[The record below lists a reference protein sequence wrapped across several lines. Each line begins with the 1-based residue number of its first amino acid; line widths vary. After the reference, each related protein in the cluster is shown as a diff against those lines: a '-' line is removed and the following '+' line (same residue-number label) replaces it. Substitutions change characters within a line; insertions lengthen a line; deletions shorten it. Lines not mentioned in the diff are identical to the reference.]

1 MIRILLLLGGIALGL
16 AGAIAAPNFSAKL
29 RGTIAALP
37 GLGWLAAEQASTNST
52 RDHDDHDDHP
62 VVVKM
67 TAEQIGAVGI
77 IVADVGSG
85 FLQRHLQVP
94 GTIIPSGDRIARVAV
109 KLLGTVA
116 ELRKR
121 LGDTVQQ
128 GEVVAVIESREVA
141 DAKSEFMAARLMH
154 DLQQTLAAR
163 AKNLTESKAMAENE
177 YLRVRN
183 AFEDARVKRDTARQ
197 KLLALGL
204 NEQQIEELL
213 QRPGASLERQELRA
227 PISGKVAERRVD
239 LGALVGREG
248 LESELYVIVD
258 LSEVWA
264 ELAIAPADLP
274 AIREGQQI
282 TVASAVIGERAQ
294 AKIMFVSPL
303 LDKDT
308 RAARVIA
315 LLPNAADVWRPGSF
329 ITADIPL
336 ANQPASLVIPKTAL
350 QSINGEPVVFVRT
363 EEGFEKRVIGIGRED
378 EEAVEIIAGLV
389 AGERI
394 AVGNT
399 FTLKAELGK
408 AGTADQH

>member
-16 AGAIAAPNFSAKL
+16 AGAIAAPNLAAKL

-37 GLGWLAAEQASTNST
+37 GLGWLAAEQASANST
-52 RDHDDHDDHP
+52 RDHDEHDDHP
-62 VVVKM
+62 LVVKM
-67 TAEQIGAVGI
+67 TAEQIGAAGI
-77 IVADVGSG
+77 TIAEVGSG

-116 ELRKR
+116 EC
-121 LGDTVQQ
+121 VQQ

-163 AKNLTESKAMAENE
+163 AKNLAESKSMAENE

-213 QRPGASLERQELRA
+213 QRPGPSLERQELRA

-258 LSEVWA
+258 PSEVWA

-329 ITADIPL
+329 IAADIPL
-336 ANQPASLVIPKTAL
+336 ASRPVGLVVPKTAL

-363 EEGFEKRVIGIGRED
+363 AEGFEKRVIRIGRED

-408 AGTADQH
+408 AGAADQH

>member
-16 AGAIAAPNFSAKL
+16 AGAIAAPSFTSKL
-29 RGTIAALP
+29 RDTMAALP
-37 GLGWLAAEQASTNST
+37 GLGWLAVQEAPANSA
-52 RDHDDHDDHP
+52 RDHDDHDDRP
-62 VVVKM
+62 LVVKM
-67 TAEQIGAVGI
+67 TAEQTGAAGI
-77 IVADVGSG
+77 TVAEVGSG

-94 GTIIPSGDRIARVAV
+94 GTIVPSGDRIARVAV

-154 DLQQTLAAR
+154 DLQQTLATR
-163 AKNLTESKAMAENE
+163 AKNLAELKSMAENE

-258 LSEVWA
+258 LSECGPSWP
-264 ELAIAPADLP
+264 LRRQIFLP
-274 AIREGQQI
+274 FERVSKSRSPQQSS
-282 TVASAVIGERAQ
+282 ASARKQKSCSSVRCWT
-294 AKIMFVSPL
+294 K
-303 LDKDT
+303 T
-308 RAARVIA
+308 RA
-315 LLPNAADVWRPGSF
+315 PQG
-329 ITADIPL
+329 
-336 ANQPASLVIPKTAL
+336 
-350 QSINGEPVVFVRT
+350 
-363 EEGFEKRVIGIGRED
+363 
-378 EEAVEIIAGLV
+378 
-389 AGERI
+389 
-394 AVGNT
+394 
-399 FTLKAELGK
+399 
-408 AGTADQH
+408 

>member
-1 MIRILLLLGGIALGL
+1 
-16 AGAIAAPNFSAKL
+16 
-29 RGTIAALP
+29 
-37 GLGWLAAEQASTNST
+37 
-52 RDHDDHDDHP
+52 
-62 VVVKM
+62 
-67 TAEQIGAVGI
+67 
-77 IVADVGSG
+77 
-85 FLQRHLQVP
+85 
-94 GTIIPSGDRIARVAV
+94 
-109 KLLGTVA
+109 
-116 ELRKR
+116 
-121 LGDTVQQ
+121 
-128 GEVVAVIESREVA
+128 
-141 DAKSEFMAARLMH
+141 
-154 DLQQTLAAR
+154 
-163 AKNLTESKAMAENE
+163 
-177 YLRVRN
+177 
-183 AFEDARVKRDTARQ
+183 
-197 KLLALGL
+197 
-204 NEQQIEELL
+204 
-213 QRPGASLERQELRA
+213 
-227 PISGKVAERRVD
+227 VAERRVD

-274 AIREGQQI
+274 AILEGQQI

-329 ITADIPL
+329 IAADIPL
-336 ANQPASLVIPKTAL
+336 ASRPVGLVVPKTAL

-363 EEGFEKRVIGIGRED
+363 AEGFEKRVIRIGRED

-408 AGTADQH
+408 AGAADQH

>member
-1 MIRILLLLGGIALGL
+1 
-16 AGAIAAPNFSAKL
+16 
-29 RGTIAALP
+29 
-37 GLGWLAAEQASTNST
+37 
-52 RDHDDHDDHP
+52 
-62 VVVKM
+62 
-67 TAEQIGAVGI
+67 
-77 IVADVGSG
+77 
-85 FLQRHLQVP
+85 
-94 GTIIPSGDRIARVAV
+94 V

-163 AKNLTESKAMAENE
+163 AKKLAESKSMAENE

-258 LSEVWA
+258 LSECGPSWP
-264 ELAIAPADLP
+264 LHRQIFLP
-274 AIREGQQI
+274 FARVSKSRSPRQSSASVRKQKLCSSVRCWIR
-282 TVASAVIGERAQ
+282 
-294 AKIMFVSPL
+294 
-303 LDKDT
+303 T
-308 RAARVIA
+308 RA
-315 LLPNAADVWRPGSF
+315 PQG
-329 ITADIPL
+329 
-336 ANQPASLVIPKTAL
+336 
-350 QSINGEPVVFVRT
+350 
-363 EEGFEKRVIGIGRED
+363 
-378 EEAVEIIAGLV
+378 
-389 AGERI
+389 
-394 AVGNT
+394 
-399 FTLKAELGK
+399 
-408 AGTADQH
+408 

>member
-16 AGAIAAPNFSAKL
+16 AGAIAAPSFTSKL
-29 RGTIAALP
+29 RGTMAALP
-37 GLGWLAAEQASTNST
+37 GLGWLAAQQAPANSA
-52 RDHDDHDDHP
+52 RDHDDHDDRP
-62 VVVKM
+62 LVVKM
-67 TAEQIGAVGI
+67 TAEQTGAAGI
-77 IVADVGSG
+77 TVAEVGSG

-94 GTIIPSGDRIARVAV
+94 GTIVPSGDRIARVAV

-141 DAKSEFMAARLMH
+141 DAKSEFMAARLTH
-154 DLQQTLAAR
+154 DLQQTLATR
-163 AKNLTESKAMAENE
+163 AKNLAESKSMAENE

-315 LLPNAADVWRPGSF
+315 LLPNPADVWRPGSF

-336 ANQPASLVIPKTAL
+336 ANQPAGLVIPKTAL

-363 EEGFEKRVIGIGRED
+363 AEGFEKRIVRTGRED
-378 EEAVEIIAGLV
+378 EDAVEIIAGLV

-394 AVGNT
+394 AVSNT

-408 AGTADQH
+408 AGVADQH